1 MMKERIAKNGIA
13 YILQKIVGAC
23 ILFWKSGLD
32 SRNRSCIM
40 TITEPTMP
48 LISCANRWD
57 FFIYGV
63 FYLTEMI
70 EMGIKS
76 ELDELIEEDAEIE
89 WPQVTLFD
97 FCYL

>member
-1 MMKERIAKNGIA
+1 
-13 YILQKIVGAC
+13 
-23 ILFWKSGLD
+23 
-32 SRNRSCIM
+32 M

-57 FFIYGV
+57 FFIYWV

-76 ELDELIEEDAEIE
+76 ELDELIEEDAEIK
-89 WPQVTLFD
+89 
-97 FCYL
+97 

>member
-1 MMKERIAKNGIA
+1 
-13 YILQKIVGAC
+13 
-23 ILFWKSGLD
+23 
-32 SRNRSCIM
+32 
-40 TITEPTMP
+40 MP

-89 WPQVTLFD
+89 
-97 FCYL
+97 

>member
-1 MMKERIAKNGIA
+1 
-13 YILQKIVGAC
+13 
-23 ILFWKSGLD
+23 
-32 SRNRSCIM
+32 
-40 TITEPTMP
+40 MP

-57 FFIYGV
+57 FFIYWV

-89 WPQVTLFD
+89 
-97 FCYL
+97 